1 MLTDLRARDTL
12 IEMTRVLAVL
22 AACLLI
28 LSGDAR
34 ADSIDTSVNQ
44 LAAKKPTKVRTAAV
58 LALSK
63 SKDPRAVLAVSNTAA
78 HDADPTIRRIAILA
92 LEKMVD
98 GRTAEDARALAFE
111 SLAKASNADKDTKVR
126 QTATNVL
133 VKLAPYNK
141 KKVVAPSVAS
151 GGKPTVFVNID
162 KAIDQ
167 SKKAPQDAPDRLV
180 KIVRK
185 GIERTGYTTNW
196 PGGGM
201 PTGKELATNKSQGY
215 IVASTVK
222 KIEVTKGGRQT
233 TIACTVAIRIAPWG
247 GKDGGEKWEANR
259 AASASGSAKAM
270 TGNSASDI
278 SSGMRD
284 CLEAVAE
291 DVTNRQVVPFLKRL
305 AQAGS

>member
-1 MLTDLRARDTL
+1 MLTDLRARVTL
-12 IEMTRVLAVL
+12 KEMARVLAVFT
-22 AACLLI
+22 ACLL
-28 LSGDAR
+28 LCSGAAR
-34 ADSIDTSVNQ
+34 ADSIDTSVKE
-44 LAAKKPTKVRTAAV
+44 LASAKAAKIRTAAV

-63 SKDPRAVLAVSNTAA
+63 SRDPRAVLAVSSTVMKDS
-78 HDADPTIRRIAILA
+78 DATIRRIAVLA
-92 LEKMVD
+92 LEKMID
-98 GRTAEDARALAFE
+98 AKTAEDARALAFE
-111 SLAKASNADKDTKVR
+111 ALEKAANSDKDAKVQ
-126 QTATNVL
+126 QTASSVL
-133 VKLAPYNK
+133 TKIAQYK
-141 KKVVAPSVAS
+141 KTKSS
-151 GGKPTVFVNID
+151 GPANAGSKVFVNID

-167 SKKAPQDAPDRLV
+167 SNKAPQDAPDRV
-180 KIVRK
+180 AKIVRK
-185 GIERTGYTTNW
+185 GIERTGYSTSW

-201 PTGKELATNKSQGY
+201 PTSKDLASNKSQGY

-222 KIEVTKGGRQT
+222 KIEVTKGGKQT

-270 TGNSASDI
+270 TGNSAKDI